1 LTSAL
6 SRADDALASWRR
18 TSGRKRG
25 DLLTIVALV
34 AGEDRAGIFS
44 AVQHERFRPLWAG
57 SILSGVAYMTA
68 LTACG
73 WVAFDL
79 HHHSSTVGLVVF
91 ASFLPSLII
100 TPFAGV
106 LADRYDRRTMLL
118 TMNAIGLVSTLG
130 LAWLAWTGNQ
140 GAWALA
146 AVSFILGASRSSSTP
161 MEQAMLGSLVPAH
174 DLLNAVSLLQ
184 ANVNGSR
191 LLGPL
196 LAAPFLHVGG
206 GAGAF
211 LVASGLFAL
220 AFWAI
225 WVLGE
230 VPHQRSGSD
239 HNPLAQFAQGLGH
252 VVRAP
257 VVCSV
262 ITLVFVHCAFTMGY
276 DAALPRRASD
286 VLGTS
291 GTAYSLL
298 MMAMGGGSIVGAFLL
313 AGFARRVHFGYL
325 FFATSMLSGL
335 TLVPLGYAVSWS
347 GALLAAAAVGL
358 TQSMFIALATTLL
371 QIATPDHVRGRV
383 MGLYWG
389 STGGVMA
396 VSNLA
401 TGRLADALGAGPMLA
416 LPGLVFGA
424 VTVLAL
430 GAPTLREIFGRRVA
444 SIAVPSAI
452 GRLGPPI
459 GRVDATD

>member
-1 LTSAL
+1 MPTN
-6 SRADDALASWRR
+6 
-18 TSGRKRG
+18 
-25 DLLTIVALV
+25 IV

-44 AVQHERFRPLWAG
+44 AVQHKRFRPLWTA

-73 WVAFDL
+73 WAAFDL

-106 LADRYDRRTMLL
+106 FADRYDRRTMLL
-118 TMNAIGLVSTLG
+118 TMNAIGLLSTLG
-130 LAWLAWTGNQ
+130 LAWV
-140 GAWALA
+140 AWAGDQSAWPLV
-146 AVSFILGASRSSSTP
+146 AVSFVLGASRSSSTP
-161 MEQAMLGSLVPAH
+161 MEQAMLGSLVPAR

-184 ANVNGSR
+184 ANLNGAR

-196 LAAPFLHVGG
+196 LAAPLLHVGG
-206 GAGAF
+206 GFGAF
-211 LVASGLFAL
+211 LVAAALFAL

-239 HNPLAQFAQGLGH
+239 HNPLVQFAQGASYVFH
-252 VVRAP
+252 AP
-257 VVCSV
+257 AVCSV
-262 ITLVFVHCAFTMGY
+262 ITLVVLHCAFTMGY

-286 VLGTS
+286 VLGAT

-298 MMAMGGGSIVGAFLL
+298 MMAMGGGSLVGAFLL
-313 AGFARRVHFGYL
+313 AGFARRVHCGYL
-325 FFATSMLSGL
+325 FFATSILSGL
-335 TLVPLGYAVSWS
+335 TLVPLGYAVSWP

-371 QIATPDHVRGRV
+371 QIATPDPVRGRV
-383 MGLYWG
+383 LGLYWG

-401 TGRLADALGAGPMLA
+401 TGRLADGLGAGPMLA
-416 LPGLVFGA
+416 LPGLAFGA
-424 VTVLAL
+424 VTVLTL
-430 GAPTLREIFGRRVA
+430 CAPTLRQIYGRRLTT
-444 SIAVPSAI
+444 IAVPSAI
-452 GRLGPPI
+452 GRLRPRV

>member
-1 LTSAL
+1 MPTN
-6 SRADDALASWRR
+6 
-18 TSGRKRG
+18 
-25 DLLTIVALV
+25 IV
-34 AGEDRAGIFS
+34 AGEDRAGMFS
-44 AVQHERFRPLWAG
+44 AVQHRRFRPLWAG

-106 LADRYDRRTMLL
+106 FADRYDRRTMLL
-118 TMNAIGLVSTLG
+118 TMNAIGLLSTLG
-130 LAWLAWTGNQ
+130 LAWFAWSGDRS
-140 GAWALA
+140 AWPLA
-146 AVSFILGASRSSSTP
+146 AASFLLGASRSSSTP
-161 MEQAMLGSLVPAH
+161 MEQAMLGSLVPAR

-184 ANVNGSR
+184 ANLNGAR

-196 LAAPFLHVGG
+196 LAAPLLHVGG

-211 LVASGLFAL
+211 LVATLLFAL

-225 WVLGE
+225 WMLGE

-239 HNPLAQFAQGLGH
+239 HSPLAQFAQG
-252 VVRAP
+252 VRYVFQAP

-262 ITLVFVHCAFTMGY
+262 ITLVFLHCAFTMGY

-286 VLGTS
+286 VLGAS

-298 MMAMGGGSIVGAFLL
+298 MMAMGGGSLVGAFLL
-313 AGFARRVHFGYL
+313 AGFARRVHCGYL
-325 FFATSMLSGL
+325 FFATSILSGL
-335 TLVPLGYAVSWS
+335 TLVPLGYAASWP

-371 QIATPDHVRGRV
+371 QLATPDHVRGRV
-383 MGLYWG
+383 LGLYWG

-401 TGRLADALGAGPMLA
+401 TGRLADGLGAGPMLA
-416 LPGLVFGA
+416 LPGLAFVA
-424 VTVLAL
+424 VTVLTL
-430 GAPTLREIFGRRVA
+430 CAPTLREIYGRRLA
-444 SIAVPSAI
+444 STPVPSVI
-452 GRLGPPI
+452 GKLRPRV

>member
-1 LTSAL
+1 MPTN
-6 SRADDALASWRR
+6 
-18 TSGRKRG
+18 
-25 DLLTIVALV
+25 IV

-44 AVQHERFRPLWAG
+44 AVQHKRFRPLWTA

-73 WVAFDL
+73 WMAFDL
-79 HHHSSTVGLVVF
+79 HHNSSTVGLVVF

-106 LADRYDRRTMLL
+106 FADRYDRRTMLL
-118 TMNAIGLVSTLG
+118 AMNAIGLLSTLG
-130 LAWLAWTGNQ
+130 LAWF
-140 GAWALA
+140 AWAGDQSAWLLVV
-146 AVSFILGASRSSSTP
+146 VSFVLGASRSSSTP
-161 MEQAMLGSLVPAH
+161 MEQAMLGSLVPAR

-184 ANVNGSR
+184 ANLNGAR

-196 LAAPFLHVGG
+196 LAAPLLHVGG

-211 LVASGLFAL
+211 LVAAALFAL
-220 AFWAI
+220 ALWAI

-239 HNPLAQFAQGLGH
+239 HNPLEQFAQG
-252 VVRAP
+252 VRYVFHAP
-257 VVCSV
+257 AVCSV
-262 ITLVFVHCAFTMGY
+262 ITLVFLHCAFTMGY

-286 VLGTS
+286 ALGAT

-298 MMAMGGGSIVGAFLL
+298 MMAMGGGSLVGAFLL
-313 AGFARRVHFGYL
+313 AGFARRVHCGYL
-325 FFATSMLSGL
+325 FFATSILSGL
-335 TLVPLGYAVSWS
+335 TLVPLGYAVSWH

-383 MGLYWG
+383 LGLYWG

-396 VSNLA
+396 FSNLA
-401 TGRLADALGAGPMLA
+401 TGRLADGFGAGPMLA
-416 LPGLVFGA
+416 LPGLAFGA
-424 VTVLAL
+424 VTVLTL
-430 GAPTLREIFGRRVA
+430 CAPALREIYGRRLA
-444 SIAVPSAI
+444 STAAPSAI
-452 GRLGPPI
+452 GRLRRRV

>member
-1 LTSAL
+1 MPT
-6 SRADDALASWRR
+6 
-18 TSGRKRG
+18 
-25 DLLTIVALV
+25 TIV

-44 AVQHERFRPLWAG
+44 AVQHKRFRPLWTG

-73 WVAFDL
+73 WAAFDL

-106 LADRYDRRTMLL
+106 FADRYDRRTMLL
-118 TMNAIGLVSTLG
+118 TMNAIGLLSTLG
-130 LAWLAWTGNQ
+130 LAWLE
-140 GAWALA
+140 WAGDQSVWPLVV
-146 AVSFILGASRSSSTP
+146 VSFLVGAARSSSTP
-161 MEQAMLGSLVPAH
+161 MEQAMLGSLVPAR

-184 ANVNGSR
+184 ANLNGAR

-196 LAAPFLHVGG
+196 LAAPLLHVGG

-211 LVASGLFAL
+211 LVAATLFAL

-239 HNPLAQFAQGLGH
+239 HNPLTQFAQG
-252 VVRAP
+252 VRYVFYAP

-262 ITLVFVHCAFTMGY
+262 ITLVFLHCAFTMGY

-286 VLGTS
+286 VLGAT

-298 MMAMGGGSIVGAFLL
+298 MMAMGGGSLVGAFLL
-313 AGFARRVHFGYL
+313 AGFARRVHCGYL
-325 FFATSMLSGL
+325 FFATSILSGL
-335 TLVPLGYAVSWS
+335 TLVPLGYAVSWP

-383 MGLYWG
+383 LGLYWG

-401 TGRLADALGAGPMLA
+401 TGRLADWLGAGPMLA
-416 LPGLVFGA
+416 LPGLAFGA
-424 VTVLAL
+424 VTVLTL
-430 GAPTLREIFGRRVA
+430 CAPTLREIYGRRLA
-444 SIAVPSAI
+444 STAVSSEI
-452 GRLGPPI
+452 GRLRPRV

>member
-1 LTSAL
+1 MPTS
-6 SRADDALASWRR
+6 
-18 TSGRKRG
+18 
-25 DLLTIVALV
+25 IV

-44 AVQHERFRPLWAG
+44 AVHHKRFRPLWTA
-57 SILSGVAYMTA
+57 SILSCVGYMTA

-106 LADRYDRRTMLL
+106 FADRYDRRTMLL
-118 TMNAIGLVSTLG
+118 TMNAIGLLSTLG
-130 LAWLAWTGNQ
+130 LAWLAWTGEQ
-140 GAWALA
+140 SAWPLA
-146 AVSFILGASRSSSTP
+146 AVSFVLGAARSSSTP
-161 MEQAMLGSLVPAH
+161 MEQAMLGSLVPAR

-184 ANVNGSR
+184 ANLNGAR

-196 LAAPFLHVGG
+196 LAAPLLHVGG

-211 LVASGLFAL
+211 LVAAALFAL
-220 AFWAI
+220 AFRAI

-230 VPHQRSGSD
+230 VPHPRSGSD
-239 HNPLAQFAQGLGH
+239 HNPLAQFAQGLRYVFH
-252 VVRAP
+252 AS

-262 ITLVFVHCAFTMGY
+262 ITLVFLHCAFTMGY

-286 VLGTS
+286 VLGAT
-291 GTAYSLL
+291 GTAYGLL
-298 MMAMGGGSIVGAFLL
+298 MMAMGGGSLAGGFLL

-325 FFATSMLSGL
+325 FFATSILSGL
-335 TLVPLGYAVSWS
+335 TLVPLGYAASWP

-358 TQSMFIALATTLL
+358 TQSVFIALATTLL

-383 MGLYWG
+383 LGLYWG

-401 TGRLADALGAGPMLA
+401 TGRLADGFGAGPVLA
-416 LPGLVFGA
+416 LPGLAFGA
-424 VTVLAL
+424 VTVLTL
-430 GAPTLREIFGRRVA
+430 CAPTLRQIYGRRLA
-444 SIAVPSAI
+444 STAVPSAV
-452 GRLGPPI
+452 GRLRPRV

>member
-1 LTSAL
+1 MPTN
-6 SRADDALASWRR
+6 
-18 TSGRKRG
+18 
-25 DLLTIVALV
+25 IV

-44 AVQHERFRPLWAG
+44 AVQHKRFRPLWTG
-57 SILSGVAYMTA
+57 SIMSCVAYMTA

-79 HHHSSTVGLVVF
+79 HHHSSTVGLVLF
-91 ASFLPSLII
+91 ASLLPSLII

-106 LADRYDRRTMLL
+106 FADRYDRRTMLL
-118 TMNAIGLVSTLG
+118 TMNVIGLLSTLG
-130 LAWLAWTGNQ
+130 LAWHAWTGDQ
-140 GAWALA
+140 SAWPLA
-146 AVSFILGASRSSSTP
+146 AFSFILGAARSSSTP
-161 MEQAMLGSLVPAH
+161 MEQAMLGSLVPAR

-184 ANVNGSR
+184 ANLNGAR

-196 LAAPFLHVGG
+196 LAAPLLHVGG

-211 LVASGLFAL
+211 LVAAALFAL

-239 HNPLAQFAQGLGH
+239 HNPLAQFAQG
-252 VVRAP
+252 VRYVFHAR

-286 VLGTS
+286 VLGAT

-298 MMAMGGGSIVGAFLL
+298 MMAMGGGSLAGAFLL
-313 AGFARRVHFGYL
+313 AGFARRLHCGYL
-325 FFATSMLSGL
+325 FFATSILSGL
-335 TLVPLGYAVSWS
+335 TLVPLGYAVSWP
-347 GALLAAAAVGL
+347 GTLLAAAAVGL

-371 QIATPDHVRGRV
+371 QIATPDRVRGRV
-383 MGLYWG
+383 LGLYWG

-401 TGRLADALGAGPMLA
+401 TGRLADGLGAGPMLA
-416 LPGLVFGA
+416 LPGLAFGA
-424 VTVLAL
+424 VTVLTL
-430 GAPTLREIFGRRVA
+430 CAPTLRKIYGRRVA
-444 SIAVPSAI
+444 SAGVPPA
-452 GRLGPPI
+452 GRSRPRV
-459 GRVDATD
+459 GRVDLAD